1 MPTRHERRRESGL
14 AKPADSSWVASTYS
28 SLRDTLTNR
37 YHSRDFVFAHAYYMR
52 SRVIAMGVIF
62 LVMSP
67 VWLLVDRWMLPDALW
82 VTTLMGRCVMMLGFA
97 VVVWW
102 AWCNEDNI
110 RRIRFSAGALL
121 AMPAL
126 FYVLILSI
134 VPEASV
140 PEASVLEANVLE
152 SSVLE
157 DSILEG
163 NNTVL
168 AGYGF
173 IPFLLVAV
181 LSVFPFTLVE
191 SLVAG
196 LLLQALL
203 VFAQQVSGSWM
214 TPAGLEAQWLMTSLM
229 AVTLTANHFQLS
241 LLLRLY
247 RQATHDPL
255 TGLLN
260 RGALELRLADIER
273 EEARSGESI
282 PYALLMMDIDHFKRV
297 NDTYGHS
304 VGDKVL
310 REFARLMA
318 LQVRS
323 GDFVARYGGEE
334 FVVVLLDISATD
346 AAVIAERIRDAIE
359 HATLFDHDG
368 NRVPITT
375 SIGVACPE
383 SSQQSE
389 QTLRRADERLYRAKE
404 SGRNCVVSGA

>member
-1 MPTRHERRRESGL
+1 MPTRYERRRQSGL

-28 SLRDTLTNR
+28 SLRDTLNNR

-52 SRVIAMGVIF
+52 SRVIAMGIIF

-67 VWLLVDRWMLPDALW
+67 VWLLVDRWMLPNALW
-82 VTTLMGRCVMMLGFA
+82 MTTLIGRCLMMLGFA

-121 AMPAL
+121 ALPAL
-126 FYVLILSI
+126 FYALVLSI
-134 VPEASV
+134 VPE
-140 PEASVLEANVLE
+140 
-152 SSVLE
+152 
-157 DSILEG
+157 G
-163 NNTVL
+163 NGTML

-191 SLVAG
+191 SLLAG

-203 VFAQQVSGSWM
+203 VFAQQVNGSWM
-214 TPAGLEAQWLMTSLM
+214 TPAGLEAQWLMTSLL

-260 RGALELRLADIER
+260 RGALELRLAEIER
-273 EEARSGESI
+273 EEARTGKPI

-334 FVVVLLDISATD
+334 FMVVLMGIN
-346 AAVIAERIRDAIE
+346 AADSVRIAERIRRAIE

-368 NRVPITT
+368 NRVPVTT
-375 SIGVACPE
+375 SIGVACPK

-389 QTLRRADERLYRAKE
+389 KTLKLADERLYRAKE
-404 SGRNCVVSGA
+404 NGRNQVVSGEW

>member
-1 MPTRHERRRESGL
+1 MPTRHERRRQSGL
-14 AKPADSSWVASTYS
+14 ARPADSSWVASTYS

-37 YHSRDFVFAHAYYMR
+37 YHSRDFAFSHAYYMR
-52 SRVIAMGVIF
+52 SRVIAMGIIF

-67 VWLLVDRWMLPDALW
+67 LWLLVDCWMLPNALW
-82 VTTLMGRCVMMLGFA
+82 ITTLICRCLMMLGFA

-121 AMPAL
+121 ALPGL
-126 FYVLILSI
+126 FYALVLSI
-134 VPEASV
+134 VP
-140 PEASVLEANVLE
+140 
-152 SSVLE
+152 
-157 DSILEG
+157 DG
-163 NNTVL
+163 NSTML

-181 LSVFPFTLVE
+181 LSVFPFLLVE
-191 SLVAG
+191 SLLAG

-203 VFAQQVSGSWM
+203 VFAQQVNGIWM
-214 TPAGLEAQWLMTSLM
+214 TPAGLEGQWLMTSLL

-260 RGALELRLADIER
+260 RGALELRLAEIER
-273 EEARSGESI
+273 EEARTGKPI

-334 FVVVLLDISATD
+334 FVVVLMGIN
-346 AAVIAERIRDAIE
+346 AADSVRIAERIRHAIE

-368 NRVPITT
+368 NQVPVTT
-375 SIGVACPE
+375 SIGVACPG

-389 QTLRRADERLYRAKE
+389 KTLKLADERLYHAKE
-404 SGRNCVVSGA
+404 TGRNRVVSGE

>member
-1 MPTRHERRRESGL
+1 MPTRLERRRQSGL
-14 AKPADSSWVASTYS
+14 AKPADSSWVANTYS

-37 YHSRDFVFAHAYYMR
+37 YHSRDFVFSHAYYMR
-52 SRVIAMGVIF
+52 SRVIAMGIIF

-82 VTTLMGRCVMMLGFA
+82 PTTLTGRCLMMLGFA

-102 AWCNEDNI
+102 AWRNEDNI
-110 RRIRFSAGALL
+110 RRIRVSAGALL
-121 AMPAL
+121 ALPAL
-126 FYVLILSI
+126 FYALVLSI
-134 VPEASV
+134 VPE
-140 PEASVLEANVLE
+140 
-152 SSVLE
+152 
-157 DSILEG
+157 G
-163 NNTVL
+163 NSTML

-181 LSVFPFTLVE
+181 LSVFPFTLLE
-191 SLVAG
+191 SLVAS

-203 VFAQQVSGSWM
+203 VFSQQVNGSWM

-273 EEARSGESI
+273 EEAHSGQPI

-346 AAVIAERIRDAIE
+346 AVRIAERIRDAIE

-383 SSQQSE
+383 SSQHSE
-389 QTLRRADERLYRAKE
+389 LTLRQADERLYYAKE
-404 SGRNCVVSGA
+404 NGRNRVVSSE